1 MGACDQGDSTMRDAN
16 PMDCGTERTQREGG
30 PKRLCLVSVHGWAQG
45 LYNGN
50 ANGNVRPESSAGSRM
65 GLREI
70 YRLREIY
77 VQSSDFSDLVF
88 CETEVRTS
96 RLARVLA
103 SAESTVSEVL

>member
-16 PMDCGTERTQREGG
+16 PMDCGTEGG

-70 YRLREIY
+70 Y
-77 VQSSDFSDLVF
+77 VQTYSSDLVF
-88 CETEVRTS
+88 CV
-96 RLARVLA
+96 LARVPRLPK
-103 SAESTVSEVL
+103 VLYCTL